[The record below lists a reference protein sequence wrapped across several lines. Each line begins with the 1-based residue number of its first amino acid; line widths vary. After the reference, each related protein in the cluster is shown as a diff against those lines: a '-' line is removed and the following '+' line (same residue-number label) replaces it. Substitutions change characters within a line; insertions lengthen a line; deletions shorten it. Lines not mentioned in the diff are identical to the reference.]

1 MCSTFDAA
9 ASDFEIVEMRSN
21 ISKEKLIE
29 QKGMRFFTES
39 CLFLHNTVFICKEKE
54 NCKTQLQSYLIS

>member
-1 MCSTFDAA
+1 VCSTFDAA

-21 ISKEKLIE
+21 IPKEKLIE
-29 QKGMRFFTES
+29 LKGMLFTKS
-39 CLFLHNTVFICKEKE
+39 RLFSRNTVFICKEKE